1 MTLDKQRRWLVLI
14 SVAISIFM
22 ATLDGS
28 IVNIALPVITHSLN
42 TNISSVQ
49 WIVTSY
55 LLTISVL
62 LLVWG
67 KISDMYGRKIIFIS
81 GIAIFT
87 IGSIMCGLSQNLPML
102 VVSRVFQ
109 AIGASSTMA
118 LSQGIIASIFP
129 PSERG
134 RALGI
139 TGTTVSIGSLVGP
152 SLGGIILNITGWQT
166 IFFINI
172 PVGIIGIIFA
182 IIVIP
187 NLHEAAQNKKFDIK
201 GSLLFIFSITMLF
214 TGMLF
219 FQDAIIELWV
229 FISMFIVA
237 TLLLIFFVRYQL
249 RIENPLIDLNLFKNR
264 IFSFGLSSAFLNFI
278 ALNSTILFLPF
289 YLLTARK
296 FDPFTAGL
304 ILSAYPAVSA
314 IVAPISGWLSDKIT
328 YRPLTII
335 GLSLGFIS
343 LMKIATFSTQTSV
356 PELIIVMG
364 LTGGS
369 MSIFM
374 SPNNSSV
381 MGSVPKDR
389 LGIAGGVSA
398 LFRNLGMVTGTTLS
412 VIIFSFV
419 SKINID
425 KLSGKFSLIN
435 IDMFMTGFRA
445 VMILAALSCLFALI
459 ISIFRVSTTKK
470 PKVKI
475 IH

>member
-1 MTLDKQRRWLVLI
+1 MIIDKHRRWLVLV

-28 IVNIALPVITHSLN
+28 IVNIALPVITKSLN

-81 GIAIFT
+81 GIALFT
-87 IGSIMCGLSQNLPML
+87 IGSIMCGFSQNLPML
-102 VVSRVFQ
+102 VVSRIFQ

-129 PSERG
+129 PNERG

-152 SLGGIILNITGWQT
+152 SLGGVLLKFTGWQV
-166 IFFINI
+166 IFLINI
-172 PVGIIGIIFA
+172 PIGIIGIVFA
-182 IIVIP
+182 AIVIP
-187 NLHEAAQNKKFDIK
+187 KIHEAPENKTFDIK
-201 GSLLFIFSITMLF
+201 GSFLFILAIVLLF

-219 FQDAIIELWV
+219 FQDGQIDVWV
-229 FISMFIVA
+229 FSIMLAISII
-237 TLLLIFFVRYQL
+237 TLYLFVKLQL
-249 RIENPLIDLNLFKNR
+249 KIDNPLVDLRLFKNK

-278 ALNSTILFLPF
+278 ALNSTIMFIPF
-289 YLLTARK
+289 YLQTVRD

-304 ILSAYPAVSA
+304 IMSAYPAVSA
-314 IVAPISGWLSDKIT
+314 IVAPFSGWLSDKIS
-328 YRPLTII
+328 YRPLTIA
-335 GLSLGFIS
+335 GLSLGFLALVKIS
-343 LMKIATFSTQTSV
+343 TFNQQTSV
-356 PELIIVMG
+356 LEMIIVMAF
-364 LTGGS
+364 TGGS
-369 MSIFM
+369 MAIFM

-381 MGSVPKDR
+381 MGSVPRDR
-389 LGIAGGVSA
+389 LGVAGGVSA

-412 VIIFSFV
+412 VMLFSFV
-419 SKINID
+419 SKININ
-425 KLSGKFSLIN
+425 KLSGGGIK
-435 IDMFMTGFRA
+435 IDTNMFMTGFKA
-445 VMILAALSCLFALI
+445 VMILAAISCLAALAV
-459 ISIFRVSTTKK
+459 SIFRVGTTKK
-470 PKVKI
+470 V
-475 IH
+475 